1 MFNLFITNQTPYL
14 GKLFLKFE
22 KFPYYSGSRGGK
34 LNKIHLNLGFTKL
47 VSRIHPLSDE
57 NGWKV
62 DPIKKELIEKHT
74 GGLIK
79 THKWWIVK
87 DEEGNTTKEVK
98 RKPKDESK
106 IVNSFELRNSFVTKK
121 GAYINDVET
130 AWWYYKNNM
139 YVCEDY
145 PSGAA
150 EKIETDP
157 VLGKVIVGY
166 YGYTHRGGSLFK
178 IGDRLFDAKYVPV
191 EKDYEPKEW
200 KEYVEKFTQSF
211 DKQDKVGKKWMLE
224 DGFGYVVPFNRRGHK
239 DIETLK
245 EAKQAAI
252 NVSKYL
258 S

>member
-1 MFNLFITNQTPYL
+1 MLNSFIENETPYL
-14 GKLFLKFE
+14 GKILLRLE
-22 KFPYYSGSRGGK
+22 KYPHYSSGTDGK
-34 LNKIHLNLGFTKL
+34 LNKIHLDLGFTKL
-47 VSRIHPLSDE
+47 VSRVLPKTDE
-57 NGWKV
+57 NGWMI

-79 THKWWIVK
+79 NHKWWIVK
-87 DEEGNTTKEVK
+87 DEDGNTTKEVK

-106 IVNSFELRNSFVTKK
+106 IVNSFELPNSFVTKK
-121 GAYINDVET
+121 GQYINDIET
-130 AWWYYKNNM
+130 AWWYYKNNL

-145 PSGAA
+145 PSGVA

-178 IGDRLFDAKYVPV
+178 IGDRLFDKNYVPV
-191 EKDYEPKEW
+191 ENDYEPKEW

-211 DKQDKVGKKWMLE
+211 DKEDKVGKKWMLE
-224 DGFGYVVPFNRRGHK
+224 DGFSYVIPFKRRGHK

>member
-1 MFNLFITNQTPYL
+1 MLFR
-14 GKLFLKFE
+14 
-22 KFPYYSGSRGGK
+22 S
-34 LNKIHLNLGFTKL
+34 
-47 VSRIHPLSDE
+47 
-57 NGWKV
+57 
-62 DPIKKELIEKHT
+62 
-74 GGLIK
+74 
-79 THKWWIVK
+79 
-87 DEEGNTTKEVK
+87 
-98 RKPKDESK
+98 
-106 IVNSFELRNSFVTKK
+106 
-121 GAYINDVET
+121 
-130 AWWYYKNNM
+130 NM

-145 PSGAA
+145 PSGVA

-200 KEYVEKFTQSF
+200 KDYVEKFTQSF
-211 DKQDKVGKKWMLE
+211 DKEDKVGKKWMLE

>member
-1 MFNLFITNQTPYL
+1 MIEKLIKNRTPYL
-14 GKLFLKFE
+14 GKMILKFE
-22 KFPYYSGSRGGK
+22 KHPHYSSSQDGK
-34 LNKIHLNLGFTKL
+34 LNKVHLNLGFTKL

-130 AWWYYKNNM
+130 AWWYYKNNL

-145 PSGAA
+145 PSGVA

-166 YGYTHRGGSLFK
+166 YGYTHRGGSLFM
-178 IGDRLFDAKYVPV
+178 IGDRLFEEDYMPDQR
-191 EKDYEPKEW
+191 DYEPSEWREYMDKFKESYDAEDELGKNW
-200 KEYVEKFTQSF
+200 M
-211 DKQDKVGKKWMLE
+211 DK
-224 DGFGYVVPFNRRGHK
+224 DGFGYVIPFNRRGHK